1 MFASGIIFEFS
12 KHSSASLHLPS
23 PRPFSS
29 SVSNVGRE
37 QDALVLLFTSPSQQE
52 SEGNAIWIGVDAD
65 LNPADNL
72 AEAPA
77 FVQVF
82 TSCDLMLGRL
92 EFVYD

>member
-1 MFASGIIFEFS
+1 M
-12 KHSSASLHLPS
+12 
-23 PRPFSS
+23 
-29 SVSNVGRE
+29 SNVGRE
-37 QDALVLLFTSPSQQE
+37 QDALVLLFTSPSQQG